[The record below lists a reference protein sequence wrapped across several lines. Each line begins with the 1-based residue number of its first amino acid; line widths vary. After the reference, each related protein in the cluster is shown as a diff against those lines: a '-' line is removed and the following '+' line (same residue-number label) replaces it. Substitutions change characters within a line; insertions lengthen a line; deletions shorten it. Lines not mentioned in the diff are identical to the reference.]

1 MVLILRYDTEFYSD
15 GCMTTASKQIRGG
28 VYAVPVEIDVELD
41 AATIAHCTLISRSLT
56 NTPLGRCKWVY
67 FLLLLLLILI
77 LTTKFCSCSASKVS
91 HERQDVHVSL
101 NGCSFRCRL
110 LEYLEVL

>member
-1 MVLILRYDTEFYSD
+1 MVLILRYDTEFYCD

-28 VYAVPVEIDVELD
+28 IYAVPVEIDVELD

-56 NTPLGRCKWVY
+56 NTPLGRRKWIFFIVVAVDSDSDD
-67 FLLLLLLILI
+67 
-77 LTTKFCSCSASKVS
+77 KCCSCSASKVS
-91 HERQDVHVSL
+91 LERQDVHVSL

>member
-41 AATIAHCTLISRSLT
+41 AATIAHCTLISCSLT

-77 LTTKFCSCSASKVS
+77 LTTNVVVV
-91 HERQDVHVSL
+91 RQAKCPTNDRMFTFL
-101 NGCSFRCRL
+101 
-110 LEYLEVL
+110 